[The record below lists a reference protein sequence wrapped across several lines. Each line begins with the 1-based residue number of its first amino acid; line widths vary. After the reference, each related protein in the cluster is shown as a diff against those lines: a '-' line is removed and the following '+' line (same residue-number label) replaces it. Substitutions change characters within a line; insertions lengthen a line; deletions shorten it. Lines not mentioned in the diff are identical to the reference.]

1 MSKVLLSE
9 ADSLVREAARD
20 LMREAI
26 RARLKERL
34 GEHLEAI
41 AHLAVDVAVED
52 LATNL
57 AIEHLIDEHRQRRG
71 DTEARLREIRARMKR
86 P

>member
-1 MSKVLLSE
+1 VLLSE
-9 ADSLVREAARD
+9 ADQLVREAARD
-20 LMREAI
+20 LMRDAI
-26 RARLKERL
+26 RARLKERI

-41 AHLAVDVAVED
+41 AHLAVDTLIDD

-57 AIEHLIDEHRQRRG
+57 SIEHLIDVRRRQRG
-71 DTEARLREIRARMKR
+71 DLDERLREIRARMKR